1 VEKHKLG
8 RFKVT
13 GDIRNRRSRERGAAV
28 VEFALVLPLLLLVLF
43 GIIEFSILLYD
54 KAVITNASREAA
66 REWVVYRDGTLT
78 PKLTQSELQKIVDDY
93 SKDRL
98 ISFNSGASPTAST
111 NPADPT
117 SSNSGDQLSLTVEY
131 SYDFLFLPAFMEG
144 LLPTVALDATTV
156 MRAE

>member
-1 VEKHKLG
+1 M
-8 RFKVT
+8 T
-13 GDIRNRRSRERGAAV
+13 GYNRYRRNGERGAAL

-43 GIIEFSILLYD
+43 GIIEFSVLLYD

-78 PKLTQSELQKIVDDY
+78 PKLNLANLQKVVDDY
-93 SKDRL
+93 AKDRL
-98 ISFNSGASPTAST
+98 ISFNSGAPPLTST
-111 NPADPT
+111 NPVDPT
-117 SSNSGDQLSLTVEY
+117 SFNSGDQLSLTVQY
-131 SYDFLFLPAFMEG
+131 NYDFLFLPAFMEG